1 VPWGVHPRLITEHA
15 CVALTRRTSFRKAF
29 LAPWAKASSARFAG
43 PNRASGTT
51 PRWDEVGQIF
61 AYAAAL
67 AQRATKI
74 DWHQLVLN
82 VTHHH
87 TLATPRDR
95 ELAEATRVLHRT
107 TSCALN
113 WLLRERRF
121 DAPGSVWDKRQ
132 TSWTTLVDVEA
143 VLGRTIYDD
152 VNCVAAGWVTHPLD
166 VRPGHH
172 LGFDWWKAGG
182 LVVPKPE
189 NDWFSK
195 KLPKELE
202 LRLTP
207 PIALVREYDGDLD
220 AIVVH
225 LTELRSER
233 CAQLA
238 KARLGPVR
246 GVAKMSDV
254 HPWDEPDTE
263 TSGGPV
269 RTFAVGRQ
277 GDEGD
282 ALREQ
287 CQNEVYGH
295 RHAHAARIARWK
307 DGDRTS
313 PFPAGTLRG
322 HTFLG
327 MPLDVPAFGAVLGA
341 PHPSR
346 EEVEAEL
353 AEKRAR
359 RAAMEE
365 ARRER
370 MRERE
375 ERRARARERA
385 ELDELER
392 ELEDE
397 ARRVRVIDFDLVKPE
412 RTPTSGDG
420 LLPKSVVR
428 RGLEERRPTKRDGAR
443 VVVLRTRDTGDS
455 GETPKRRRRGSS
467 DPPE

>member
-1 VPWGVHPRLITEHA
+1 M
-15 CVALTRRTSFRKAF
+15 
-29 LAPWAKASSARFAG
+29 SA
-43 PNRASGTT
+43 
-51 PRWDEVGQIF
+51 
-61 AYAAAL
+61 
-67 AQRATKI
+67 
-74 DWHQLVLN
+74 
-82 VTHHH
+82 
-87 TLATPRDR
+87 
-95 ELAEATRVLHRT
+95 
-107 TSCALN
+107 
-113 WLLRERRF
+113 
-121 DAPGSVWDKRQ
+121 
-132 TSWTTLVDVEA
+132 
-143 VLGRTIYDD
+143 
-152 VNCVAAGWVTHPLD
+152 
-166 VRPGHH
+166 
-172 LGFDWWKAGG
+172 
-182 LVVPKPE
+182 
-189 NDWFSK
+189 
-195 KLPKELE
+195 
-202 LRLTP
+202 
-207 PIALVREYDGDLD
+207 
-220 AIVVH
+220 
-225 LTELRSER
+225 
-233 CAQLA
+233 
-238 KARLGPVR
+238 
-246 GVAKMSDV
+246 V

-412 RTPTSGDG
+412 RTPTSGG